1 MFKSSRSL
9 LVLSIERSNGS
20 VPCASSDGVE
30 LKVLLERASLGRG
43 VGKPLFLEVDTHVVE
58 HRDEEHVDGEG
69 NSRNAELGS
78 VPPTGSREAENGGGN
93 EMVYIGL
100 R

>member
-1 MFKSSRSL
+1 M
-9 LVLSIERSNGS
+9 VLSIEGSNGS
-20 VPCASSDGVE
+20 VPSASSDGVE

-43 VGKPLFLEVDTHVVE
+43 VGESLFLEVDTHVVE
-58 HRDEEHVDGEG
+58 HRDEEHVDREG

-78 VPPTGSREAENGGGN
+78 VPSACSSKAENGGGN
-93 EMVYIGL
+93 KVVYMGL